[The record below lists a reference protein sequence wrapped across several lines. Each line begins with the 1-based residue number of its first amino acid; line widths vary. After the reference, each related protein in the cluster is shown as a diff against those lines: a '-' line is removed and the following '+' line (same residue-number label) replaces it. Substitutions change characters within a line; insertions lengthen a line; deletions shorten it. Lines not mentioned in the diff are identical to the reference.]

1 MDRADFLDLFFEE
14 SGDRVRELQASLP
27 RLRRTPGDAEVL
39 NLSFRCAHSL
49 KGGSAMMGLA
59 EITRFTHSLEAVL
72 DHLRSGRRPV
82 TPAIVDT
89 LLASADVLHALVGRS
104 RNQTE
109 ASPAERATAERI
121 IVALDAFC
129 GVTPSLRP
137 T

>member
-14 SGDRVRELQASLP
+14 SDDRVRELQAWLP

-39 NLSFRCAHSL
+39 NLSFRCVHSL
-49 KGGSAMMGLA
+49 KGGSAMMGFP
-59 EITRFTHSLEAVL
+59 EITRLAHSMEAVL

-82 TPAIVDT
+82 TSAIVDA

-109 ASPAERATAERI
+109 ASPAERATADRI
-121 IVALDAFC
+121 IAALDAF
-129 GVTPSLRP
+129 GGITPSLRS